1 MSRMEWSRKVV
12 ALICA
17 TVLAAVVLSTLPAE
31 QTGEGSAGQP
41 PGPNVDKV
49 IEDYEN
55 GKIQEQ
61 AEEAAAQVG
70 LIPAG
75 DTCLMRHVNL
85 ARNVDRDFRRSFA
98 AIQLES
104 NAAAARTALGTLKQR
119 YPDLEPLVAWRLE
132 LEAARM
138 AIRAGDA
145 DAARQIL
152 TALSDAQ
159 NIPAICQSDTYFHLA
174 LLTHGADT
182 YRLLEKATEL
192 DPVALQVQEARLAHQ
207 LRSRPTDAINC
218 AGQVAAQIKSIV
230 YLNSLVRSDRELFRL
245 EALALSSPEGAVKDL
260 MLGLLAEQ
268 RSDTDA
274 ARTAFERSLNHAATP
289 CDSEVR
295 YLATRR
301 LDALEELS

>member
-1 MSRMEWSRKVV
+1 MSKKEWPRKVV
-12 ALICA
+12 APICA
-17 TVLAAVVLSTLPAE
+17 TVLAAVVLTTLPAE
-31 QTGEGSAGQP
+31 QIGGGSAGQP
-41 PGPNVDKV
+41 PGPDVDKV

-61 AEEAAAQVG
+61 AEEASAQVG

-104 NAAAARTALGTLKQR
+104 NAAAARTALVTLKQR
-119 YPDLEPLVAWRLE
+119 YPDQNPLVAWRLE
-132 LEAARM
+132 LESARM
-138 AIRAGDA
+138 AIRAGDI

-174 LLTHGADT
+174 LLTHGPDT
-182 YRLLEKATEL
+182 YRLLEKAAEL

-207 LRSRPTDAINC
+207 LRSRPTDSNNC

-230 YLNSLVRSDRELFRL
+230 FLKSLVRSDRELFRL
-245 EALALSSPEGAVKDL
+245 EALALSSPKGAVKDL

-274 ARTAFERSLNHAATP
+274 ARIAFERSLNHAP
-289 CDSEVR
+289 SSCDSEAR
-295 YLATRR
+295 YLAKRR